1 MEEKKMEEWL
11 EYRQKIEDQ
20 QKLFEIETANKLSE
34 DMAKEAAKYAKLAQL
49 ALNDKI
55 EVMKNNLRGRWLYL
69 TYPVKSAQKWLS
81 MKDQELDKRKKYD
94 EKDSFEYLTHKIE
107 DLLDLKIEIKGIS
120 ALGYDEA
127 AYFIRFTLKD
137 GFSGSEYE
145 LSIPETE
152 KLNKN
157 NLDELCE
164 GKLKLMIK
172 PVTSCCWNYICASYD
187 KEELKNKFKE
197 FLTPKPV

>member
-1 MEEKKMEEWL
+1 MEDWA
-11 EYRQKIEDQ
+11 EYRQKVEDQ

-34 DMAKEAAKYAKLAQL
+34 DMTKEAAKYAKLAQL

-81 MKDQELDKRKKYD
+81 MKDQELDKCKKYD

-107 DLLDLKIEIKGIS
+107 DLLDLKIEITDIS
-120 ALGYDEA
+120 FLGYDEA
-127 AYFIRFTLKD
+127 AYFIKFTLKE

-164 GKLKLMIK
+164 GKLRLMVRSDTN
-172 PVTSCCWNYICASYD
+172 PCCWNYICTSYD